1 MKMVVDSRSFAECM
15 KKISP
20 AVEAVKEKK
29 DAAESAIQLMITNQ
43 KHEEGYFGIAV
54 AFDGCK
60 QLFCMFCAS
69 ELEMEEERKDI
80 YISGKRLCDVC
91 VALDNGRDI
100 PMTLEID
107 KYCLIKKGGSQVQI
121 PLCEKPVIIYPGNDW
136 YTKTSVH
143 TKDLLELLSKGG
155 RFYSPNVEGMIADV
169 CLCFDTE
176 KKKIYTS
183 STDGHKLGLY
193 ELGTKFE
200 KSDLM
205 KKLLGKT
212 DGEEVEVPPTFNME
226 NQRLKLQVAGEHLK
240 ILSRFLDPRVEET
253 EVCVFEKYIYFKCAA
268 DIAFFMLKDVSE
280 KAFAFEATVQMAEN
294 HSKTG
299 CVHMAPQDILDAL
312 NVFDV
317 ANQGDE
323 PNVYISKDKGGML
336 RFSTKGKVS
345 KTNVQCEIEGEFKD
359 MVLNSILF
367 RQVINNY
374 AKTETITLYG
384 GGTDEPV
391 LIAEKGD
398 LVSTAAAGEKAE
410 KSESSKKQAGDK
422 DYCILSKIGA

>member
-20 AVEAVKEKK
+20 AVEAVKDKK

-69 ELEMEEERKDI
+69 ELEMEEDRKDV

-91 VALDNGRDI
+91 AAMDNGKDI

-107 KYCLIKKGGSQVQI
+107 KYCLVKKGGSQVQV

-136 YTKTSVH
+136 YVKTSVH
-143 TKDLLELLSKGG
+143 TKDLLELLSRGG
-155 RFYSPNVEGMIADV
+155 RFYSPNVENMVADV

-176 KKKIYTS
+176 KKKLYAS

-193 ELGTKFE
+193 EMGAKYE

-205 KKLLGKT
+205 KKLLENADDK
-212 DGEEVEVPPTFNME
+212 EVEVPPTFNME
-226 NQRLKLQVAGEHLK
+226 NQRLKLQVGGDHLK
-240 ILSRFLDPRVEET
+240 ILSRFLDPKIEDT
-253 EVCVFEKYIYFKCAA
+253 EVCVFEKYVYFKCAA

-280 KAFAFEATVQMAEN
+280 KVYAFEATVKMAEG

-299 CVHMAPQDILDAL
+299 GVHMAPQDILDAL

-323 PNVYISKDKGGML
+323 PNVFITKDKGGML

-345 KTNVQCEIEGEFKD
+345 KTTVDCEIVGDFKD

-374 AKTETITLYG
+374 AKAEVITLYAG
-384 GGTDEPV
+384 EPEEPV
-391 LIAEKGD
+391 LIAEKGN
-398 LVSTAAAGEKAE
+398 LVVAAEEKDGKA
-410 KSESSKKQAGDK
+410 ESSKKKSADK

>member
-15 KKISP
+15 RKISP
-20 AVEAVKEKK
+20 AVEVVKDKK

-91 VALDNGRDI
+91 AALDNGKDI

-107 KYCLIKKGGSQVQI
+107 KYGLIKKGGSQVQVS
-121 PLCEKPVIIYPGNDW
+121 LCEKPVIIYPGSDW
-136 YTKTSVH
+136 YVKTSVH
-143 TKDLLELLSKGG
+143 TKDLLDLLAKGG
-155 RFYSPNVEGMIADV
+155 KFYSPNMENMLADV

-176 KKKIYTS
+176 GQKMYAS
-183 STDGHKLGLY
+183 STDGHKLGLFEIGAKY
-193 ELGTKFE
+193 E

-205 KKLLGKT
+205 KKLLEKT
-212 DGEEVEVPPTFNME
+212 DDGAVEMPPTFNME
-226 NQRLKLQVAGEHLK
+226 NNRLKLQVGGEHLR
-240 ILSRFLDPRVEET
+240 ILTKFLDAKVEET

-280 KAFAFEATVQMAEN
+280 KVYAFEATVKMAEN
-294 HSKTG
+294 HSKTCG
-299 CVHMAPQDILDAL
+299 VHVAPQDILDAL

-323 PNVYISKDKGGML
+323 PNVYIAKDKGGML

-345 KTNVQCEIEGEFKD
+345 KTRVDCEMEGDFND
-359 MVLNSILF
+359 IVLNSILF

-374 AKTETITLYG
+374 AKAEMITIYAG
-384 GGTDEPV
+384 KSEEPI
-391 LIAEKGD
+391 LIAEKGN
-398 LVSTAAAGEKAE
+398 LVAVSGEGDG
-410 KSESSKKQAGDK
+410 KSEDAKSKSADK
-422 DYCILSKIGA
+422 DYCILCKIGA

>member
-15 KKISP
+15 RKISP
-20 AVEAVKEKK
+20 AVEAVKDKK

-91 VALDNGRDI
+91 SALDNGKDI

-107 KYCLIKKGGSQVQI
+107 KYCLVKKGGSQVQV

-136 YTKTSVH
+136 YVKTTVP
-143 TKDLLELLSKGG
+143 TKDLSDLLTKGG
-155 RFYSPNVEGMIADV
+155 KFYGLNMENMLADV

-176 KKKIYTS
+176 RQKMYAS
-183 STDGHKLGLY
+183 SSDGHKLGLY
-193 ELGTKFE
+193 EIAAKYE

-205 KKLLGKT
+205 KKLLEKT
-212 DGEEVEVPPTFNME
+212 DDGAVEVPPTFNME
-226 NQRLKLQVAGEHLK
+226 NDRLKLQVGGEHLK
-240 ILSRFLDPRVEET
+240 ILTKFLDSRVEDT

-268 DIAFFMLKDVSE
+268 DIAFFMLKDISE
-280 KAFAFEATVQMAEN
+280 KVYAFEATVKLVEN
-294 HSKTG
+294 HSKTCG
-299 CVHMAPQDILDAL
+299 VHMAPRDILDAL

-317 ANQGDE
+317 ANQSDE
-323 PNVYISKDKGGML
+323 PNVFIAKDKGGML

-345 KTNVQCEIEGEFKD
+345 KTRVDCEMEGDFED
-359 MVLNSILF
+359 IVLNSILF

-374 AKTETITLYG
+374 AKAEMITLYAG
-384 GGTDEPV
+384 NSEEPV
-391 LIAEKGD
+391 LIAEKGN
-398 LVSTAAAGEKAE
+398 LVAASGEGDE
-410 KSESSKKQAGDK
+410 KSKSAKVQSVDK
-422 DYCILSKIGA
+422 DYSILSKIGA